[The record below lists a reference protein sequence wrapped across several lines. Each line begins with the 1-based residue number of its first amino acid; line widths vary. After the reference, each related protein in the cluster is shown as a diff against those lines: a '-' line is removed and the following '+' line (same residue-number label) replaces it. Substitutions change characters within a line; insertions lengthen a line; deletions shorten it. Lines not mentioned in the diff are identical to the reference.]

1 MDDLKIIIIV
11 ELSEVRK
18 LFSVVVCLVSM
29 EEFMVYF
36 SYIYEE
42 IEKKKLVI
50 YWRFLDKLEN
60 RKVICMSLDFD
71 GKKLKK
77 KKFRSSFF
85 LEFFRNFIKYKMLVW
100 RNKKFKGVFYII
112 V

>member
-50 YWRFLDKLEN
+50 Y
-60 RKVICMSLDFD
+60 
-71 GKKLKK
+71 
-77 KKFRSSFF
+77 
-85 LEFFRNFIKYKMLVW
+85 
-100 RNKKFKGVFYII
+100 
-112 V
+112 